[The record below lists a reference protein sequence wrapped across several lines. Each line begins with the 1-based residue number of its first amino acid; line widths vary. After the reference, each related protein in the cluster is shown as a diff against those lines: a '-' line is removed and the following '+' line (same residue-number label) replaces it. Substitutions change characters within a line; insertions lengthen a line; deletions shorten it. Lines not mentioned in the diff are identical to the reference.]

1 MQALVIGSG
10 PSGISCAVGLLQSG
24 NSVTLVDAG
33 SDNSRSLEKVRTR
46 FAQLPFK
53 AALKEVITGE
63 SISTIESVNHPTK
76 NLLGIKMREGN
87 TLNSIEQQALGV
99 RTSHEI
105 GGLSNVWGATLLPL
119 NMSEIWKNLI
129 FESPVEELLSK
140 LEIPRTHEIPS
151 TPFNGEF
158 HQMPLAIFTS
168 GTKKCLNTG
177 ICIAGCP
184 QDAIYSSIHTLE
196 KLKKHKNFKLVT
208 DCKIEK
214 LIYDG
219 RNIFSAQGKIQG
231 DQKINISADKIYLA
245 CGPIGSFEILA
256 RSGLVE
262 PNAIMKD
269 SAMTIIPTIE
279 ISRKKRNSLVGSNLT
294 DKFISMENKE
304 TSPIFFQVYRPN
316 ILFASKI
323 KPVARRI
330 IANKDYPKF
339 LFNFLGVIT
348 AYSDST
354 DSTRIH
360 LRYNSFTADSDN
372 LSLESQGSSIQV
384 KIGIKKIFKFI
395 RIGVIP
401 LFFLAKTTSPG
412 SGIHYG
418 GNLPMSQV
426 PRENTTTEYGAL
438 WDFPQ
443 ISVVDSSILPEI
455 PAGPITLTLIANA
468 YRIGVNS

>member
-10 PSGISCAVGLLQSG
+10 PSGISCAVGLLHSG
-24 NSVTLVDAG
+24 HSVTLVEAG
-33 SDNSRSLEKVRTR
+33 ADNSHSVEKVRTR
-46 FAQLPFK
+46 FAQLPFET
-53 AALKEVITGE
+53 ALKEVIRGE
-63 SISTIESVNHPTK
+63 AMSTIESVDHPIK
-76 NLLGIKMREGN
+76 NLLGIKMQEGDS
-87 TLNSIEQQALGV
+87 LDSIEQQALGI
-99 RTSHEI
+99 RTLHEI

-119 NMSEIWKNLI
+119 NMSEIWKKLI
-129 FESPVEELLSK
+129 FESPVDELLSK
-140 LEIPRTHEIPS
+140 IAIPRTHKIPS

-158 HQMPLAIFTS
+158 HQMPLAIFTN
-168 GTKKCLNTG
+168 GTKKCLSNG

-184 QDAIYSSIHTLE
+184 QDAIYSSIHTLQ
-196 KLKKHKNFKLVT
+196 KLKSHKNFQLVT

-214 LIYDG
+214 LIYNS
-219 RNIFSAQGKIQG
+219 RNKFSAQGKIQG
-231 DQKINISADKIYLA
+231 GQKITISPDKIYLA

-262 PNAIMKD
+262 PTAIMKD
-269 SAMTIIPTIE
+269 SAMTIIPTIQ
-279 ISRKKRNSLVGSNLT
+279 ISRKKGNSLVGGNLT
-294 DKFISMENKE
+294 HKFISIKNTES
-304 TSPIFFQVYRPN
+304 SPVFFQVYLPN

-323 KPVARRI
+323 KPFARRI
-330 IANKDYPKF
+330 VANKVYPKF
-339 LFNFLGVIT
+339 LFKFLGVIT

-354 DSTRIH
+354 DSTRIQ
-360 LRYNSFTADSDN
+360 LRYKSTSEDSDI
-372 LSLESQGSSIQV
+372 LSFEPQGSSMPI
-384 KIGIKKIFKFI
+384 KIGIKKIFKFMK
-395 RIGVIP
+395 IGVIP
-401 LFFLAKTTSPG
+401 LFFLAKITSPG

-426 PRENTTTEYGAL
+426 PRKNTTTEYGAL